1 MDLLSDVI
9 AVTRTGEPRSAKIA
23 WRAPWSHWFDPVP
36 GAAGFQVIL
45 HGTCWL
51 TRPGHQPLELREGD
65 VLLMT
70 HGQGHTLSSDP
81 ATHATGAQTVTLCG
95 AYELDP
101 TRAHP
106 LLLTLPETIHLP
118 ARLGIDLRLAIELLS
133 AELTEPRLGT
143 DALIPA
149 LLESLLVYILR
160 TWFAAEDSPG
170 WAHALRDPV
179 IASALHAMHQNPAHP
194 WTVATL
200 AAAAGLSRA
209 PFARRFTEKVG
220 QPPLTYLTWWRMTI
234 AAQMLRDTTEPLAV
248 IARKVGYAS
257 EFAFATAFKRQ
268 FGSPPGKYRRRN
280 HERARANSK
289 LEP

>member
-23 WRAPWSHWFDPVP
+23 WHAPWSHTFDPVP

-45 HGTCWL
+45 HGSCWL
-51 TRPGHQPLELREGD
+51 IRPDEQPLELREGD
-65 VLLMT
+65 VIFMA
-70 HGQGHTLSSDP
+70 HGQGHTLCSMPES
-81 ATHATGAQTVTLCG
+81 HATGSQTVTLCG

-101 TRAHP
+101 AGAHP

-118 ARLGIDLRLAIELLS
+118 TRLGIDLRLAVELLS
-133 AELTEPRLGT
+133 SELTEPRLGT
-143 DALIPA
+143 DALVPA

-160 TWFAAEDSPG
+160 TWFSTEDSPPG

-179 IASALHAMHQNPAHP
+179 IASALHAMHSDPARP

-200 AAAAGLSRA
+200 ASVAGLSRA
-209 PFARRFTEKVG
+209 PFARRFASKVG

-234 AAQMLRDTTEPLAV
+234 AAQLLRETTDSLAV
-248 IARKVGYAS
+248 IAEKVGYAS
-257 EFAFATAFKRQ
+257 EFAFSTAFKRQ
-268 FGSPPGKYRRRN
+268 FGLSPGKYRRGP
-280 HERARANSK
+280 SQ
-289 LEP
+289 